1 MAVSSSIAY
10 AGPDKPAAH
19 CPAAAIVFVGSSGLS
34 TCGKIENST
43 NPRASSPPPGGVQM
57 TKSSPILGVIT
68 MLPALSPT
76 QTVSSDGK
84 RSANPDSRIQWHR
97 YSESPPFTSRA
108 SVSWT
113 RGTQSSS
120 SMLGS
125 AVSSS
130 TPRDFQPNSIIGQRG
145 SCPLMKFHAL
155 GGPAMGCPY
164 DAVGMQRALDSAIG
178 LPSRSTNAS
187 WMFVFLMPADVRRNF
202 MPPPGVVVAGVNVL
216 AAYGSLRG
224 RDWLTTETSSA
235 PATDQPHVSS
245 VPARGVRA
253 G

>member
-1 MAVSSSIAY
+1 
-10 AGPDKPAAH
+10 
-19 CPAAAIVFVGSSGLS
+19 
-34 TCGKIENST
+34 
-43 NPRASSPPPGGVQM
+43 
-57 TKSSPILGVIT
+57 

-76 QTVSSDGK
+76 QTVFCNDGRSSA
-84 RSANPDSRIQWHR
+84 RPDCRIQWHR
-97 YSESPPFTSRA
+97 YKASPPFTSRA

-113 RGTQSSS
+113 TGTQSSS

-130 TPRDFQPNSIIGQRG
+130 TPMDFQPNSIIGQRG

-178 LPSRSTNAS
+178 LPRSSTSAS
-187 WMFVFLMPADVRRNF
+187 WMLGFLMPADVRRNF

-216 AAYGSLRG
+216 AAYGSARG
-224 RDWLTTETSSA
+224 GDRQTNENSSA
-235 PATDQPHVSS
+235 PARTSLMSSGGTAPRDVCRSGGRFGRCVCAGDGVGRLHAPH
-245 VPARGVRA
+245 RGSLGSGA
-253 G
+253 